1 MKTINSAGR
10 ISADKKDGVMY
21 KKGFTL
27 LEIMIVVA
35 IIGVIAAIGI
45 PVIIREMERAEVKA
59 KARNIQDVL
68 RAKGVSC
75 LPTDV
80 GGDNAKPGDDVSTN
94 VFRHLRGVTAT
105 GDLKV
110 GSSPLTVGVIG
121 VDPSYD

>member
-1 MKTINSAGR
+1 M
-10 ISADKKDGVMY
+10 SADKKDGVMS

-27 LEIMIVVA
+27 VELMIVVA
-35 IIGVIAAIGI
+35 IIGLLTAMGV
-45 PVIIREMERAEVKA
+45 PVIIGAMNRAEVKA

-80 GGDNAKPGDDVSTN
+80 GGDNSKPGDDVSTN
-94 VFRHLRGVTAT
+94 IFRHLRGVTAV

-110 GSSPLTVGVIG
+110 GSSSLTVGVIG
-121 VDPSYD
+121 IAPSYE